1 MPFVEDTLTTARNLI
16 GPEIWT
22 YGVPG
27 NEHVLDT
34 FLDMHH
40 RQGLSARRLA
50 VEECSTRPPTKPIR
64 CEPGM
69 SDTFDRPVP
78 GDIIAVDTGTGTAMC
93 RSPICARPILMSCA
107 PSPSCR
113 YRA

>member
-1 MPFVEDTLTTARNLI
+1 MPFVEDTLTAARNLI

-34 FLDMHH
+34 FLALHH

-50 VEECSTRPPTKPIR
+50 VEELFHPATYEAYS
-64 CEPGM
+64 
-69 SDTFDRPVP
+69 
-78 GDIIAVDTGTGTAMC
+78 
-93 RSPICARPILMSCA
+93 L
-107 PSPSCR
+107 
-113 YRA
+113 